1 VTDGFE
7 PKKEE
12 VEIAW
17 NFFLEFKGQLET
29 YKTNKRLRRMIE
41 EKTLSFGPKRKGPNV
56 LLNKYLKK
64 SDSFFGKISF
74 QAQKYLGIVL

>member
-7 PKKEE
+7 PKREE

-17 NFFLEFKGQLET
+17 KFLQEFKGQLET
-29 YKTNKRLRRMIE
+29 YKTNKRLKRMLE
-41 EKTLSFGPKRKGPNV
+41 EKTLSFGPKRKGPNI

-64 SDSFFGKISF
+64 SESFFGKISQ
-74 QAQKYLGIVL
+74 QAHKYLGIDL